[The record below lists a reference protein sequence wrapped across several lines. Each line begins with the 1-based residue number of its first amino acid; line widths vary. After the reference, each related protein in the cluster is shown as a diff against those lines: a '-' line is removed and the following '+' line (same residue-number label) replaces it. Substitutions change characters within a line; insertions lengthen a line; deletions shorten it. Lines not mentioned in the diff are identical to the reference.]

1 MFGKIKSFVK
11 SILTKE
17 RLRKLRPFYHGPRSW
32 LAAARY
38 GFPGKKLKLIG
49 ITGTKGKTTTT
60 VFLGRIL
67 NLNSQKTGYISSA
80 VINSGDF
87 NVDKFESAFTS
98 DGEVLNKY
106 KMSTIDAFK
115 MQKLLHEMVENGCK
129 YAVIELTSQGLE
141 ARRHY
146 GLGGFNLTMF
156 LNIFP
161 EHIDAH
167 GGYENYKKA
176 KAILPQ
182 NIRING
188 TFVGDVDS
196 NALDFM
202 LESVEERKDIKR
214 VLIDFRN
221 SNRTLKDL
229 QEFKFNELEKFDISQ
244 SVEGYQVLNY
254 LGKSVETNFL
264 AKFDAMNLGFA
275 WVSMLQLGL
284 KPDLLKLS
292 QIWGVPGRMEWVVR
306 KGQVVFR
313 GRDKPAVES
322 TTASPL
328 EIRTRRR
335 GDQGSPLED
344 RSRADKILRFAQDD
358 TNVIQDDKSNLEIKT
373 LSIMVDYAHE
383 TESLRQLLETLSRL
397 RKSGDF
403 DKIIH
408 IFSVTGSGRDVWK
421 RPQMARVTAE
431 ISDVV
436 VYTSEDHDDK
446 DDLEAMQ
453 TEVVEYL
460 HQNRAKIIEVEL
472 DRFESFKV
480 ALKIALGDFKDQKVL
495 IVSTAMGS
503 QQGMETAQGV
513 IPWDERE
520 EWIKALNLV

>member
-1 MFGKIKSFVK
+1 MLGKIKSFVK

-17 RLRKLRPFYHGPRSW
+17 RLRKLRPFYHGPRAW

-38 GFPGKKLKLIG
+38 GFPGKKLKLVG

-60 VFLGRIL
+60 VFLGRLL
-67 NLNSQKTGYISSA
+67 NLNGQKTGYISSA

-87 NVDKFESAFTS
+87 NVDKFESGFTS
-98 DGEVLNKY
+98 DGEVLNKH
-106 KMSTIDAFK
+106 KMSTIDAFE

-129 YAVIELTSQGLE
+129 YAVLELTSQGLE

-167 GGYENYKKA
+167 GGYDNYKKA

-182 NIRING
+182 NIRLNG

-214 VLIDFRN
+214 VLIDFKN
-221 SNRTLKDL
+221 SNRTTKDL

-306 KGQVVFR
+306 KGQVVYRGVQSTKPVEMSFR
-313 GRDKPAVES
+313 GNREILLESGEKISHFVRNDKDEVHVNTGFVKDS
-322 TTASPL
+322 T
-328 EIRTRRR
+328 
-335 GDQGSPLED
+335 
-344 RSRADKILRFAQDD
+344 
-358 TNVIQDDKSNLEIKT
+358 NLKN

-397 RKSGDF
+397 RSSGDF

-431 ISDVV
+431 LSDVV
-436 VYTSEDHDDK
+436 VYTSEDHDTK
-446 DDLEAMQ
+446 DDLKAMEN
-453 TEVVEYL
+453 EVVEYL
-460 HQNRAKIIEVEL
+460 RQNRAKRVEVEQ
-472 DRFESFKV
+472 DRFKSFELALKV
-480 ALKIALGDFKDQKVL
+480 ALDVFKDQKVL

-503 QQGMETAQGV
+503 QQGMETAHGV
-513 IPWDERE
+513 ISWDERE
-520 EWIKALNLV
+520 EWIKALNSIQS

>member
-1 MFGKIKSFVK
+1 MLAKIKDFVK
-11 SILTKE
+11 GVLTKE
-17 RLRKLRPFYHGPRSW
+17 RLRKLRPFYHGPRAW
-32 LAAARY
+32 AAAARY
-38 GFPGKKLKLIG
+38 GFPGRKLKLIG

-60 VFLGRIL
+60 VFLGRLL
-67 NLNSQKTGYISSA
+67 NLNGQKTGYISSA

-87 NVDKFESAFTS
+87 KIDKLESGFTS
-98 DGEVLNKY
+98 DGEVLNKH
-106 KMSTIDAFK
+106 KMSTIDAFE
-115 MQKLLHEMVENGCK
+115 MQKLLHEMVENDCK
-129 YAVIELTSQGLE
+129 YVVLELTSQGLE
-141 ARRHY
+141 AGRHF

-182 NIRING
+182 NLRLNG
-188 TFVGDVDS
+188 VFVGDVDS

-202 LESVEERKDIKR
+202 LESIEERKDIKR
-214 VLIDFRN
+214 VLIDFKN
-221 SNRTLKDL
+221 SNRTPKDL
-229 QEFKFNELEKFDISQ
+229 QEFKFNELEKFDIRQ
-244 SVEGYQVLNY
+244 SVEGYQILNY

-292 QIWGVPGRMEWVVR
+292 QVWGVPGRMEWVVR
-306 KGQVVFR
+306 KGQVVYR
-313 GRDKPAVES
+313 SSEKQAV
-322 TTASPL
+322 A
-328 EIRTRRR
+328 
-335 GDQGSPLED
+335 
-344 RSRADKILRFAQDD
+344 ANFK
-358 TNVIQDDKSNLEIKT
+358 N

-383 TESLRQLLETLSRL
+383 TESLRQLLETLDRL

-431 ISDVV
+431 FSDVV
-436 VYTSEDHDDK
+436 VYTSEDHDIK

-453 TEVVEYL
+453 NEVVEYL
-460 HQNRAKIIEVEL
+460 RQSRAKKVEIEL
-472 DRFESFKV
+472 DRFKSFQRALEV
-480 ALKIALGDFKDQKVL
+480 AINDFKDQKIL

-520 EWIKALNLV
+520 QWIKAINLM